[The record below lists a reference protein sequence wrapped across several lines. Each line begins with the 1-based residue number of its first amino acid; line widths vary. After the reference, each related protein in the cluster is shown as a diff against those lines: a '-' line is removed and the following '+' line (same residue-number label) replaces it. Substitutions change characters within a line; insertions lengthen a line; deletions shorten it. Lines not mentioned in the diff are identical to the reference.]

1 MLKEPIF
8 VENSKVPGMLSWVV
22 RIWAITLFPFVFCRG
37 LIGEVTRRH
46 ETIHH
51 KQYIETLVIGFL
63 LIYLIDWIHG
73 LIKYRNGAYAYKR
86 IRFEQ
91 EAFEYGYEDYFFSGN
106 YCFIEWPEKIPSF
119 ITDNYLLIEIE
130 MNLQIRELQV
140 TAV

>member
-37 LIGEVTRRH
+37 TIGEITRRH

-73 LIKYRNGAYAYKR
+73 LIKYRNGAYAYRR

-91 EAFEYGYEDYFFSGN
+91 EAFEY
-106 YCFIEWPEKIPSF
+106 EK
-119 ITDNYLLIEIE
+119 TENYLE
-130 MNLQIRELQV
+130 QRVPFKWTQYRV
-140 TAV
+140 

>member
-8 VENSKVPGMLSWVV
+8 VENSKVPGMLSWVI

-37 LIGEVTRRH
+37 EINEVTRRH

-73 LIKYRNGAYAYKR
+73 LIKYRNGAVAYR
-86 IRFEQ
+86 QIRFEQ
-91 EAFEYGYEDYFFSGN
+91 EAYDYAKT
-106 YCFIEWPEKIPSF
+106 E
-119 ITDNYLLIEIE
+119 NYLEQRIPFKWT
-130 MNLQIRELQV
+130 QYRV
-140 TAV
+140 